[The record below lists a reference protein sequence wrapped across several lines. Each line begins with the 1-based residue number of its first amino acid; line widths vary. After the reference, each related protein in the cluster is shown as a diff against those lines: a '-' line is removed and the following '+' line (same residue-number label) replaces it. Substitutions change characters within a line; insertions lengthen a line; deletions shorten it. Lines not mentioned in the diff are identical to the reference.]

1 MKKAQISMFI
11 IIGIILVI
19 IVIFAYAFIPSLDPL
34 SKQDSG
40 NVHSFV
46 QGCLIKSGEDA
57 VHIVTL
63 NGGYLNPLQTSTI
76 SSRNITL
83 LNNGNTN
90 LVPDM
95 VFVKSQIE
103 SKSEELFTGCID
115 DFSEFRGRFETGI
128 PKITVDIYADSIS
141 LMLDYPITISHQDSV
156 KTYDKFAATIDRI
169 NLPSVFAAA
178 EQTVNDMIAR
188 KMYNLTLLKSL
199 GIQTKAIDYKDAIIF
214 DFHDNGIL
222 HLVYAVK

>member
-19 IVIFAYAFIPSLDPL
+19 IVAFAYTFISSLNPS

-46 QGCLIKSGEDA
+46 QGCLVKSGGDA

-63 NGGYLNPLQTSTI
+63 RGGYLNPVQTITI
-76 SSRNITL
+76 SSRDITL
-83 LNNGNTN
+83 LNSGNTN

-95 VFVKSQIE
+95 DFVKLQIE
-103 SKSEELFTGCID
+103 SKSEELFTECID
-115 DFSEFRGRFETGI
+115 DFSAFQGRFETGI
-128 PKITVDIYADSIS
+128 SKITVDIYADSIS
-141 LMLDYPITISHQDSV
+141 LMLDYPITISHQDTM
-156 KTYDKFAATIDRI
+156 KTYNKFVATIDSI

-178 EQTVNDMIAR
+178 EHTVNDLIAR

-199 GIQTKAIDYKDAIIF
+199 GIQTKAIDYKDATIF
-214 DFHDNGIL
+214 DFNDNGIL